1 MSDFTLFLGKFLR
14 QGTAI
19 ASVAPSSRWLSETT
33 VRNIDWSTVN
43 ALVELGAGTGPITRA
58 IARHARPDCR
68 VVVIE
73 RDHDFARLLRDRFR
87 DMPNFDI
94 VEGDVR
100 DLESILAGRGIDRVD
115 HVISGL
121 PVPSFPRELQQALFD
136 AVRKVLSGDGTYN
149 QITEI
154 PWIFWR
160 FYLGFF
166 NDVQFAFEPR
176 NLPPAGAYICRSI
189 KISG

>member
-33 VRNIDWSTVN
+33 VRNIDWGTVN
-43 ALVELGAGTGPITRA
+43 ALVELGAGTGPITRV

-87 DMPNFDI
+87 DMPNFDV

-121 PVPSFPRELQQALFD
+121 PVPSFPKELQQALFD
-136 AVRKVLSGDGTYN
+136 AVRKVLRGNGTYN

-166 NDVQFAFEPR
+166 DDVQFAFEPR
-176 NLPPAGAYICRSI
+176 NLPPAGAYFCRGI

>member
-1 MSDFTLFLGKFLR
+1 MSDITLFLGKFLR
-14 QGTAI
+14 QGRAI

-33 VRNIDWSTVN
+33 VRNIDWPTVN
-43 ALVELGAGTGPITRA
+43 ALVELGAGTGPITSV

-73 RDHDFARLLRDRFR
+73 RDRDFARLLKDRFG

-121 PVPSFPRELQQALFD
+121 PVPSFPKELQQALFD
-136 AVRKVLSGDGTYN
+136 AVRKVLKGNGTYN

-176 NLPPAGAYICRSI
+176 NLPPAGAYFCRGI